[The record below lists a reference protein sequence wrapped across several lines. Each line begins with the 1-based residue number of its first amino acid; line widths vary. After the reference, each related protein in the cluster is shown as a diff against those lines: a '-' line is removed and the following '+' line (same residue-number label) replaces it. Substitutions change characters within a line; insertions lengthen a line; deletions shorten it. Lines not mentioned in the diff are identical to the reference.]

1 MRPGAYTDVIFE
13 TSVASRLSIP
23 SEAILKSMR
32 GDFVVI
38 AMGNGRFIPKEIRTG
53 IQSND
58 RTEIKKGLDEG
69 ERVVAVSYTHL
80 TLPTIY
86 SV

>member
-1 MRPGAYTDVIFE
+1 
-13 TSVASRLSIP
+13 
-23 SEAILKSMR
+23 MR

-69 ERVVAVSYTHL
+69 ERVVVSGQFMIDSESSLRESFRKMQDPIEGLGLDEEHNSSKAYDEK
-80 TLPTIY
+80 
-86 SV
+86 